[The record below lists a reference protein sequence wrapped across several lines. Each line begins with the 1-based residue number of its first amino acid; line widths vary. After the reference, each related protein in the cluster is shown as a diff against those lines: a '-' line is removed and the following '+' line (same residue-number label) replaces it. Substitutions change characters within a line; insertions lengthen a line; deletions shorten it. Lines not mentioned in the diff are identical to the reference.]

1 MRQVLFGVGMM
12 LAPLAL
18 ASPSL
23 AQHHHPPE
31 DADVHEKFYR
41 TWRMPEHD
49 WSCCDNR
56 DCYPT
61 EVRIVGGD
69 IFAKRRE
76 DERFI
81 AIPAA
86 KVDRKRDNR
95 TAAATSVDRPPQ
107 RRRIRPTL
115 CSASSSAP
123 ACKALLLMQ
132 QKKDGYAYVTPGGP
146 YRPPVRGGRR
156 AARRSDPAQR
166 AAQPPARPRGRRA
179 RPPDPCCAR

>member
-1 MRQVLFGVGMM
+1 MRQVRFGVGMM

-31 DADVHEKFYR
+31 DAHVHEKFYR

-76 DERFI
+76 DGKFI

-86 KVDRKRDNR
+86 KVDRKRDNPDGR
-95 TAAATSVDRPPQ
+95 SHICAPPPTAT
-107 RRRIRPTL
+107 T
-115 CSASSSAP
+115 
-123 ACKALLLMQ
+123 
-132 QKKDGYAYVTPGGP
+132 Y
-146 YRPPVRGGRR
+146 
-156 AARRSDPAQR
+156 
-166 AAQPPARPRGRRA
+166 
-179 RPPDPCCAR
+179 PPDTVFCFILGTGM